1 MSHLLHAACDL
12 DQAAQR
18 DPYGAWTKYC
28 RQFGP
33 VWPSRLGLGPAPSP
47 SLWLTTPLC
56 LSVEHRSRSAP
67 VHYSAPRTHLGP
79 EALRCKP
86 TTALVSRVLSAEA
99 PPASIWLLE
108 LIPRRFIGAA
118 SRWATT
124 ATSMLRRSPSLRR
137 IRSARQTPSQPAG
150 RVSDAGDRAAARV
163 SQLSEDSEYGR
174 CCAHTQQRAVVQH
187 EQ

>member
-1 MSHLLHAACDL
+1 MCPIRCL
-12 DQAAQR
+12 DEVL
-18 DPYGAWTKYC
+18 PL
-28 RQFGP
+28 
-33 VWPSRLGLGPAPSP
+33 VWPSLAEPARPGGRPFALSVVNHA
-47 SLWLTTPLC
+47 PLC
-56 LSVEHRSRSAP
+56 SVEHRSRSAP

-124 ATSMLRRSPSLRR
+124 AKSMLRRSPSLRR
-137 IRSARQTPSQPAG
+137 IRSARQTPSRPAG
-150 RVSDAGDRAAARV
+150 RVSDAGVTEPRLGSPSSPKIPSMADA
-163 SQLSEDSEYGR
+163 
-174 CCAHTQQRAVVQH
+174 AHTHRC
-187 EQ
+187 

>member
-28 RQFGP
+28 RQFDP

-47 SLWLTTPLC
+47 SLWLTTPL
-56 LSVEHRSRSAP
+56 SVCQSSTGREAHRYTTAP
-67 VHYSAPRTHLGP
+67 LELISDLKRCG
-79 EALRCKP
+79 CKP

-99 PPASIWLLE
+99 PPASLWLLE

-137 IRSARQTPSQPAG
+137 IRSARQTASRPAG
-150 RVSDAGDRAAARV
+150 RVSDAGVTEPRLGSPSSPKIPSLADA
-163 SQLSEDSEYGR
+163 
-174 CCAHTQQRAVVQH
+174 AHTHSSARPA
-187 EQ
+187 